1 MESSQK
7 GTKAILPKAVIH
19 IDTIEPFGDIPF
31 EELVA
36 KLFNREW
43 KTMCGFYFTPNGLG
57 LAQVLVYEE
66 LPND

>member
-36 KLFNREW
+36 KL
-43 KTMCGFYFTPNGLG
+43 
-57 LAQVLVYEE
+57 YERIAGE
-66 LPND
+66 